1 VRSGALRGGGGEKT
15 DEKCGGGEA
24 EHVVPLCGSAEP
36 VYTPTLQASAK
47 FAKAQLA
54 LPCEIVVGDEG
65 AIVTQL
71 ADVDVLVSVGFT
83 AAMAAAAPK
92 LRLLQVPGAGLD
104 RIEPP
109 LNAIDPAG

>member
-1 VRSGALRGGGGEKT
+1 
-15 DEKCGGGEA
+15 
-24 EHVVPLCGSAEP
+24 
-36 VYTPTLQASAK
+36 LQASAK
-47 FAKAQLA
+47 FAAVVNAWCMRGTADKQREVPMKIAFAGSFAPRLAEPVKAQLA